1 MRKGKQGSNHR
12 DQTAAC
18 GANPHLGEQQQGGS
32 GGDQTPRVSEPYT
45 PTWQEMKLWA
55 TARYQAFVYDTLV
68 ASSLGRASEGEDD
81 GSAKIIDPA
90 SAGAAAASC
99 APTASCANHAA
110 AAGHQP
116 MPLVLSGQEQDVLRW
131 GRNAAVNIP
140 RHLPAM
146 VYKKATAVE
155 VLVAYLYLTAPSRC
169 AALVAAAVR
178 LRPPEELRAAA
189 AAEAGRAGA

>member
-1 MRKGKQGSNHR
+1 M
-12 DQTAAC
+12 
-18 GANPHLGEQQQGGS
+18 
-32 GGDQTPRVSEPYT
+32 
-45 PTWQEMKLWA
+45 
-55 TARYQAFVYDTLV
+55 YDTLV

-155 VLVAYLYLTAPSRC
+155 VLVSRVIGRDLKRAGSELAQRPCWREGASCPC
-169 AALVAAAVR
+169 AARRACTHA
-178 LRPPEELRAAA
+178 EKGRAA
-189 AAEAGRAGA
+189 